1 MKISILYCSE
11 TGNTETAANWV
22 ASGARSVPNTE
33 VRMFNLAVSSS
44 PDKAFIQE
52 SDAIIFGTPV
62 YVANMCWQLK
72 KWFDTRLDYRL
83 GGKLG
88 GAFATENSPCGGGE
102 AAILTIINHMMVKGM
117 LAYASGVEWGRPY
130 IHLGPTLVRGK
141 LEERKDMCFLFGQR
155 MAMKAHELFDK

>member
-22 ASGARSVPNTE
+22 AAGARSVPNTE
-33 VRMFNLAVSSS
+33 VRMFNLAVSNS
-44 PDKAFIQE
+44 PDKAFLE
-52 SDAIIFGTPV
+52 ASVAVIFGTPV

-83 GGKLG
+83 SGKLG

-102 AAILTIINHMMVKGM
+102 AAILTIINHMLVKGM

-130 IHLGPTLVRGK
+130 IHIGPTLVRGR
-141 LEERKDMCFLFGQR
+141 LEERKDMCVIFGQR
-155 MAMKAHELFDK
+155 MAMKAHELFDQ